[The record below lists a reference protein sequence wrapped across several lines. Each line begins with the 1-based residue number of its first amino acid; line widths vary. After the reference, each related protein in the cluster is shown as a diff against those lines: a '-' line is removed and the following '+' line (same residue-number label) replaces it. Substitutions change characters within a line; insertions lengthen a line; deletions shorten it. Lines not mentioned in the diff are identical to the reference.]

1 MSGTIEDFVKTLKEG
16 SEPWLLLF
24 DIDGTLVDIGG
35 KGMAALRKTAVEVFG
50 GDGHRVAVS
59 VDHVFGIDHHGDMAL
74 PEKQVT
80 ALVFT

>member
-35 KGMAALRKTAVEVFG
+35 EGMAALRENAGEVFRPG
-50 GDGHRVAVS
+50 LVITTRIEP
-59 VDHVFGIDHHGDMAL
+59 GICSGMQNML
-74 PEKQVT
+74 LT
-80 ALVFT
+80 WL